1 VGSDETIMERL
12 MLLRNEVNYL
22 KKERDAVQSFQV
34 YIGKGNLRLR
44 RAVERSLQVATE
56 ACLDIGRRLI
66 AEKGLR
72 FPEDNKDVFAV
83 LAEERVIPYE
93 MLTTLQRMVG
103 FRNVLVHEYVKLD
116 HAAVYGV
123 FKKRLGDF
131 DAYAEAIVSYLEDLQ
146 AEARD
151 EG

>member
-1 VGSDETIMERL
+1 VDADKIILERL
-12 MLLRNEVNYL
+12 TFLRNEVAYL
-22 KKERDAVQSFQV
+22 KQERDNVQSFKEYV
-34 YIGKGNLRLR
+34 DNIRLR

-72 FPEDNKDVFAV
+72 FPEDNKDVFVV
-83 LAEERVIPYE
+83 LAEEKVIPYD
-93 MLTTLQRMVG
+93 MLLTLQNMVG

-116 HAAVYGV
+116 HVTVYGV
-123 FKKRLGDF
+123 LKKRLGDF
-131 DAYAEAIVSYLEDLQ
+131 DAYAEAIVSYLEGLQ
-146 AEARD
+146 AEARG